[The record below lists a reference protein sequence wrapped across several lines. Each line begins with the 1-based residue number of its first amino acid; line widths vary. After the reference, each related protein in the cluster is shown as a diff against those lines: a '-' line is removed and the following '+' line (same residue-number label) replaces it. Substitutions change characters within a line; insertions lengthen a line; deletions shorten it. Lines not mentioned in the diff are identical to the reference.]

1 MADKAI
7 YSVDTV
13 TSMSGTDKVYVNT
26 GNNIKQI
33 TKNNLCGNDID
44 TLSGDIETL
53 KTEVNNNTN
62 AISDINDN
70 LDNLKHSDVAG
81 GKNLAYSVT
90 YGSECSED
98 SLQYNVHD
106 IWGTNALNINCNLKA
121 NVQYIM
127 SLEAKV
133 STNDNIYIIY
143 NYEDGTK
150 SQPRTLRQ
158 IGTSFESFTID
169 IFPDKNTNSI
179 SIGCN
184 HSDYTFSIKKTV
196 QVEEGT
202 IATDYEPYIPSVK
215 MLADDISHIN
225 DSLSVLGKCKNLL
238 KLKIGNVTQT
248 GITLEVDNGKIHVYG
263 TSTENTFIHI
273 ADITLKKG
281 VSYKLCSQPFT
292 QGNVYLINGTIYQN
306 NVYTPSKDESQTV
319 VLNIWNGQTV
329 DFYIT
334 PMITTNINATYDDF
348 VPYTGDEDT
357 LTADVAKIKNDMT
370 WKRVA
375 RVTTT
380 STDDVISVLPD
391 TWKEVMVDIE
401 DTTTSL
407 TDNCYA
413 RSVFTIYR
421 ECVTYNG
428 NNYFRTG
435 YSNLVVNITGN
446 HSIKISEMNS
456 GTAVTIY
463 YRN

>member
-62 AISDINDN
+62 AISEIKANITTNIYNLNDVVKGKWITDKNGSTGSSASWVYLPLNVKGLKTVTISALGGTASWNKHYFNDSNGTTIAYNNSQITASVPSDATILYVNIYEEFTDINAI
-70 LDNLKHSDVAG
+70 KITTE
-81 GKNLAYSVT
+81 SV
-90 YGSECSED
+90 GE
-98 SLQYNVHD
+98 V
-106 IWGTNALNINCNLKA
+106 
-121 NVQYIM
+121 V
-127 SLEAKV
+127 
-133 STNDNIYIIY
+133 
-143 NYEDGTK
+143 
-150 SQPRTLRQ
+150 
-158 IGTSFESFTID
+158 
-169 IFPDKNTNSI
+169 
-179 SIGCN
+179 
-184 HSDYTFSIKKTV
+184 
-196 QVEEGT
+196 
-202 IATDYEPYIPSVK
+202 TD
-215 MLADDISHIN
+215 IN

-238 KLKIGNVTQT
+238 KTTLGSGNGN
-248 GITLEVDNGKIHVYG
+248 GITYINNGNGTYTLSGTCTNTFELHFNPSLKLPYGKYKLLG
-263 TSTENTFIHI
+263 TSAYQKTNNGEWRAT
-273 ADITLKKG
+273 
-281 VSYKLCSQPFT
+281 VSSGEVFEVSESKPVLDVMAYISSGSVVNQ
-292 QGNVYLINGTIYQN
+292 TI
-306 NVYTPSKDESQTV
+306 K
-319 VLNIWNGQTV
+319 
-329 DFYIT
+329 
-334 PMITTNINATYDDF
+334 PMVTTNLNATKNDF
-348 VPYTGDEDT
+348 VPYTGDGDT

-401 DTTTSL
+401 DTTTNS

-446 HSIKISEMNS
+446 HSIKIPEMNS